1 MADTS
6 AKRGERQGFV
16 PSGGAW
22 RPHSARAKSVG
33 EFVPALMRPAFE
45 KYGFPAAA
53 ILTDWAAIAGT
64 ELAAFTAPERLK
76 WPRKAS
82 SDTDGGGQGATLIL
96 RVDGPRALEVEHLRP
111 RLIERINASFGYRA
125 VADIRVLQAPLL
137 RRDAPKKPAM
147 PPQPANMAVFAG
159 LKEDRVKEALAR
171 IAAGIEATHQ
181 RSTPISPRH

>member
-1 MADTS
+1 MAETS
-6 AKRGERQGFV
+6 GKRGTRQGFT
-16 PSGGAW
+16 PSGSAW
-22 RPHSARAKSVG
+22 KPYSVRAKSVG

-53 ILTDWAAIAGT
+53 ILTDWAAIAGN

-125 VADIRVLQAPLL
+125 VADIRVLQAPLI
-137 RRDAPKKPAM
+137 RRDAPRTRAM
-147 PPQPANMAVFAG
+147 PPQPASTAVFAD

-171 IAAGIEATHQ
+171 IAAGIAAARQ
-181 RSTPISPRH
+181 KNAPASPRL